1 MARDGKHIIVC
12 IENID
17 EEVQAQIALKADR
30 EKNVTYTRIAETLA
44 AHFDLIY
51 YIDCES
57 THYAELSAKRKSG
70 ELKVQEE
77 GKDFFAAS
85 RKKLDRLVHSE
96 DRERIRNFLDRD
108 HLISALENRRR
119 LTEDYRMLVDGGK
132 TQYTRMEVTYSSDRS
147 HFIICVE
154 NRANDVRREQEHLAA
169 LSMAN
174 EMARRDELTHVKNK
188 TAYHE
193 KEKELQKQIFE
204 DQLRIAHSL
213 DLPVII
219 HDREA
224 HGDCFEIISRH
235 KENRGVFHCYS
246 GSAEMA
252 SELLK
257 MGWYLGF
264 DGPITYKNARKAV
277 EVLSITPLDRILIET
292 DSPYLSPVPLRGKRN
307 DSRNLRFVAE
317 KIAEIKGLSAEEIAS
332 ATSQNA
338 KKLFRL

>member
-1 MARDGKHIIVC
+1 MLN
-12 IENID
+12 NIFD
-17 EEVQAQIALKADR
+17 SHAHYNDNAFDADR
-30 EKNVTYTRIAETLA
+30 DTLLSALPSMGVSGVINCGTDAETSLASQKLAEKYDYVYFAAGIHPEDCGDKKPEDIELIRSMLSHNKCVAIGEIGLDHYWPEPPRETQLLFFEAQLKLA
-44 AHFDLIY
+44 AD
-51 YIDCES
+51 
-57 THYAELSAKRKSG
+57 
-70 ELKVQEE
+70 
-77 GKDFFAAS
+77 
-85 RKKLDRLVHSE
+85 
-96 DRERIRNFLDRD
+96 
-108 HLISALENRRR
+108 
-119 LTEDYRMLVDGGK
+119 
-132 TQYTRMEVTYSSDRS
+132 TQM
-147 HFIICVE
+147 
-154 NRANDVRREQEHLAA
+154 
-169 LSMAN
+169 
-174 EMARRDELTHVKNK
+174 
-188 TAYHE
+188 
-193 KEKELQKQIFE
+193 
-204 DQLRIAHSL
+204 
-213 DLPVII
+213 PVII

-277 EVLSITPLDRILIET
+277 EVLSLTPLDRILIET

>member
-1 MARDGKHIIVC
+1 MYFDTHAHYDDKAFDKDRIELLSSLPANGVEAVIDPGCDLSSSAEARS
-12 IENID
+12 
-17 EEVQAQIALKADR
+17 L
-30 EKNVTYTRIAETLA
+30 AEAFPHVYFA
-44 AHFDLIY
+44 AGIHP
-51 YIDCES
+51 E
-57 THYAELSAKRKSG
+57 ELSDLPDDWLSQITRLSDSAKCVAIG
-70 ELKVQEE
+70 EI
-77 GKDFFAAS
+77 G
-85 RKKLDRLVHSE
+85 LD
-96 DRERIRNFLDRD
+96 
-108 HLISALENRRR
+108 
-119 LTEDYRMLVDGGK
+119 Y
-132 TQYTRMEVTYSSDRS
+132 YW
-147 HFIICVE
+147 
-154 NRANDVRREQEHLAA
+154 DVSQ
-169 LSMAN
+169 
-174 EMARRDELTHVKNK
+174 
-188 TAYHE
+188 
-193 KEKELQKQIFE
+193 KELQKQIFE

-246 GSAEMA
+246 GSTEMA

-277 EVLSITPLDRILIET
+277 EVLSLTPLDRILIET